1 MEGFMVKN
9 ITIFTTNTCAYC
21 AMVKKYLDVKHH
33 TYEVV
38 NLDEQ
43 PERQAEALSLSGALT
58 VPVTVVTKQ
67 DDSQE
72 VIVGY
77 NLAKLAPAVA

>member
-1 MEGFMVKN
+1 MIKH
-9 ITIFTTNTCAYC
+9 ITIFTRDACAYC
-21 AMVKKYLDVKHH
+21 LMVKKYLGAKGHA
-33 TYEVV
+33 YEEV
-38 NLDEQ
+38 NIDQ
-43 PERQAEALSLSGALT
+43 HPEREAEALTLSGAVA
-58 VPVTVVTKQ
+58 VPVTVITKQ

>member
-1 MEGFMVKN
+1 MTKK

-21 AMVKKYLDVKHH
+21 GMVKKYLDAKGHK
-33 TYEVV
+33 YEVV
-38 NLDEQ
+38 NLDDN
-43 PERQAEALSLSGALT
+43 PERQAEALKVSGALT

-72 VIVGY
+72 VIIGF
-77 NLAKLAPAVA
+77 NLSRLAPAVA

>member
-1 MEGFMVKN
+1 MVKN

-21 AMVKKYLDVKHH
+21 AMVKKYLDVKNHA
-33 TYEVV
+33 YEVV
-38 NLDEQ
+38 NLDDH
-43 PERQAEALSLSGALT
+43 PERQAEALALSGALT
-58 VPVTVVTKQ
+58 VPVTVVTRH
-67 DDSQE
+67 DDSRE

>member
-1 MEGFMVKN
+1 MVKN

-21 AMVKKYLDVKHH
+21 AMVKRFLDAKNHQ
-33 TYEVV
+33 YEVV

-43 PERQAEALSLSGALT
+43 PERQAEALALSGALT

-67 DDSQE
+67 DDSRE
-72 VIVGY
+72 VVVGY
-77 NLAKLAPAVA
+77 NLAKLAPALV

>member
-1 MEGFMVKN
+1 MAKD

-21 AMVKKYLDVKHH
+21 VMVKKWLDTKGHEYNVI
-33 TYEVV
+33 

-43 PERQAEALSLSGALT
+43 PEKQAEALAVSGALT
-58 VPVTVVTKQ
+58 VPITVVTKH

-72 VIVGY
+72 VIVGF